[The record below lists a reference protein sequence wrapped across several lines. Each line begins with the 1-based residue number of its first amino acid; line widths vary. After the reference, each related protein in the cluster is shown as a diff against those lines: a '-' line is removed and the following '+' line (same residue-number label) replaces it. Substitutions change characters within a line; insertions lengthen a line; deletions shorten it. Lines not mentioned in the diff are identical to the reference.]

1 MKCTVLHFSFLLL
14 FVCVFSQKDYIIP
27 DSHEAMIP
35 SGAEQGG
42 LDSNTEPECKRYE
55 GAVCTKEYD
64 PVCGSDG
71 KTYGTECV
79 LCQKNRHVTHTYL
92 HEQ

>member
-1 MKCTVLHFSFLLL
+1 MTTFLNISVQFGITEGNMNVSEICFYTKGLL
-14 FVCVFSQKDYIIP
+14 SSVCVQ
-27 DSHEAMIP
+27 
-35 SGAEQGG
+35 
-42 LDSNTEPECKRYE
+42 PECKRYE

-79 LCQKNRHVTHTYL
+79 LCQKNSDSGESERLIKVL
-92 HEQ
+92 KMGL